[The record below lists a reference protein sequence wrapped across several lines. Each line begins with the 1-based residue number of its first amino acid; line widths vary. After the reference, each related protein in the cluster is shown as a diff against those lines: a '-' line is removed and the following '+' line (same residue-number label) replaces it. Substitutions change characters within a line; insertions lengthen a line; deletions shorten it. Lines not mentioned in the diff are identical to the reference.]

1 VKEGHPSEK
10 PFGMDYYS
18 TDSIGIGGK
27 LKTRYEDFMVE
38 EIASDRTVISLKDW
52 QEGPTKEPEVTGKR
66 ARYVTFT
73 VQKMG
78 ISTMDVANILASS
91 LKLLRNRVSYAG
103 LKDKRAVTA
112 QQMSVPSNVLS
123 GLSDIQLSR
132 INLRDFS
139 YSRTPVQVGDLWG
152 NRFTI
157 LMRGIEVNAKDALDA
172 ARAIRS
178 TPLLNY
184 FGVQRFG
191 LIRPNTHLVGKSLIK
206 RDFEQAVWIMLCT
219 ESSFDSDE
227 LREVRQRL
235 AIGHEPTERMVET
248 FPRDLDYERR
258 ILREL
263 VKHPGEYERALQRI
277 SPRILTLMVH
287 AYQSFLFNRLLSQ
300 RAAAGVSILEPDT
313 GDFLIELDKTHSGR
327 DSWLFTTGLSL
338 DERRD
343 QIRRGEFGLALPVP
357 GYATRLPPTQ
367 QTDSLLALLKVED
380 ITLMDFRNPKIKAF
394 DSPGGLHLA
403 SILLDDLTATH
414 KQEGLSV
421 SFSLRKGS
429 YATIVL
435 RELMKNHP
443 INRV

>member
-27 LKTRYEDFMVE
+27 LKTRYEDFVVE
-38 EIASDRTVISLKDW
+38 EIAPDRTVFSLKDW
-52 QEGPTKEPEVTGKR
+52 QEGPIKEPEVTGKR
-66 ARYVTFT
+66 ARFVTFA

-78 ISTMDVANILASS
+78 ISTMDASNILASS
-91 LKLLRNRVSYAG
+91 LKLSRNQVSYAG
-103 LKDKRAVTA
+103 LKDKRAVTV
-112 QQMSVPSNVLS
+112 QQMSIPSSAVS
-123 GLSDIQLSR
+123 GLSNIRLSR
-132 INLRDFS
+132 IDLRDFF
-139 YSRTPVQVGDLWG
+139 YSRTPVQIGDLWG

-157 LMRGIEVNAKDALDA
+157 LMRGIEVDAKDALA
-172 ARAIRS
+172 AVQTIRS

-191 LIRPNTHLVGKSLIK
+191 LMRPSTRLVGKSLIK
-206 RDFEQAVWIMLCT
+206 RDFEQAVRIMLCT
-219 ESSFDSDE
+219 ESPFESDD
-227 LREVRQRL
+227 LREVRQKL
-235 AIGHEPTERMVET
+235 AARFEPTERMIET

-263 VKHPGEYERALQRI
+263 VRRPGEYERALQRI

-287 AYQSFLFNRLLSQ
+287 AYQSYLFNRLLSQ
-300 RAAAGVSILEPDT
+300 RASAGISIVEPYP
-313 GDFLIELDKTHSGR
+313 GDFVIELDKTHSGR
-327 DSWLFTTGLSL
+327 DSWLFVTQTSL
-338 DERRD
+338 DERVD
-343 QIRRGEFGLALPVP
+343 QIRRGEYGLALPVP
-357 GYATRLPPTQ
+357 GYATRLPPAL
-367 QTDSLLALLKVED
+367 QTDSLMALLKLEG
-380 ITLMDFRNPKIKAF
+380 ITLMDFRNPKVKAF

-403 SILLDDLTATH
+403 SILVDDLAAMP
-414 KQEGLSV
+414 KLEGISV

-429 YATIVL
+429 YATVVL